1 MAMSCFKTSL
11 GWIGLDASAAGVR
24 RLMLGGG
31 GQREVLAAL
40 RAAALRAAARADAT
54 TDGQAAETVLR
65 QAQAEVEAFLS
76 GERQVFAVPVDWTIG
91 TTFQRRVWRAAVKI
105 PYGRVRSY
113 GWVASKI
120 GGRQFSRAVG
130 MALGANPVPLII
142 PCHRIVAQDGSL
154 GGFSCGLP
162 IKRHLLRL
170 EGTLSQL
177 TAR

>member
-1 MAMSCFKTSL
+1 MATSCFKTPL

-24 RLMLGGG
+24 RLVLGGG

-40 RAAALRAAARADAT
+40 REAARADAT
-54 TDGQAAETVLR
+54 TDGQAAEAVLR

-91 TTFQRRVWRAAVKI
+91 TTFQRRVWRATVKI

-162 IKRHLLRL
+162 IKRQLLRL

-177 TAR
+177 AAR

>member
-1 MAMSCFKTSL
+1 MATSCFKTSL

-31 GQREVLAAL
+31 GQREVLTAL
-40 RAAALRAAARADAT
+40 REASHADAT

-76 GERQVFAVPVDWTIG
+76 GERQAFAVPVDWTIG
-91 TTFQRRVWRAAVKI
+91 TTFQRRVWRATVKI